1 MIAKK
6 LILSTGIA
14 LSAVVGVSGAAQAAS
29 FTTTFTPSPN
39 PDPKGNIFLQ
49 SVTQNGVTFS
59 SFNFVES
66 ANIVSNSGLTV
77 GGTSTDRGDNAS
89 GGAPAPFPTNEQLA
103 AFLGNNNLN
112 NIADTE
118 DDGQFVIDLTF
129 GDPIIANTGTDSLF
143 FWERGSNSDITV
155 QALAADGSLIGNAFT
170 ITRNLWT
177 PAGYSIDTTEIEG
190 AQAVGSY
197 GLSFADLGLASD
209 AVFSSIRVT
218 ALTAFNGPDFKV
230 VAAPVGPTNVV
241 PEPATILG
249 LGSVAALAFVRRR
262 QLKKGL
268 S

>member
-14 LSAVVGVSGAAQAAS
+14 LSAVLGVSGAAQAAS
-29 FTTTFTPSPN
+29 FITTFTPSPN

-49 SVTQNGVTFS
+49 SVNQNGQLITNFS
-59 SFNFVES
+59 FVES
-66 ANIVSNSGLTV
+66 ANIISNSGLTV

-89 GGAPAPFPTNEQLA
+89 GGDPAAFPTNEQLA

-129 GDPIIANTGTDSLF
+129 GDPIIANTAGDNLF

-155 QALAADGSLIGNAFT
+155 QALDFGGNLIGNAFT

-177 PAGYSIDTTEIEG
+177 PAGYSIDTTEIVG

-197 GLSFADLGLASD
+197 GVSFADLGLANN

-218 ALTAFNGPDFKV
+218 ALTGFNGPDIK
-230 VAAPVGPTNVV
+230 VAAFPGPSIIV